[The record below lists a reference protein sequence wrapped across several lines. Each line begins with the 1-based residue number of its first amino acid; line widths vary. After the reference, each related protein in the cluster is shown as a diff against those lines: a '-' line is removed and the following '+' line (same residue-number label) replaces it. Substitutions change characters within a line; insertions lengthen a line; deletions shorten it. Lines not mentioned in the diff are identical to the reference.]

1 MRSDVGDVEQRE
13 ARTEERITVREVT
26 GVQVSWT
33 EVERA
38 APGAFTIQLILDRG
52 AEEYVLRPTS
62 SDAEVLLRLF
72 DTNGSRAMFDLERK
86 VLIFPALTVSP

>member
-1 MRSDVGDVEQRE
+1 VGDLEQRE
-13 ARTEERITVREVT
+13 ARTEERITVRQVT
-26 GVQVSWT
+26 GIQASWT

-62 SDAEVLLRLF
+62 ADADVILRLF
-72 DTNGSRAMFDLERK
+72 EANGSAMFDLERK
-86 VLIFPALTVSP
+86 VLIFPALTLSA